1 MNFLY
6 PSFLFALA
14 AIAIPIII
22 HLFNFQRYERIVFTN
37 VKLLKDIKKQTRSQ
51 AQLKHLLVLLS
62 RILAITFLVLAFAQP
77 YIPVSGQREVN
88 KDNIISIFID
98 NSFSMDAENE
108 NGQLFEQAKES
119 AIEISLAYKPT
130 DRFQVITNDFEGRH
144 QKTVNQE
151 EVVQLIQDIE
161 LSPAVKKLSEI
172 VARQKDI
179 FRDTESTGKRSFIV
193 SDFQKANLDFENI
206 ENDSSISTTLI
217 PLIPQS
223 RSNIY
228 IDSCWFE
235 SPIRQVNLPENLI
248 VRIRNNGDE
257 PRENIPVKLMINGQQ
272 KALSS
277 CSLQPNAY
285 EDVVLAYTLTQTGLQ
300 NCEISLTDFP
310 VTFDDRF
317 YFSFNLQ
324 RELTILC
331 LSDTG
336 TSKYINSLFGKDE
349 YFNLLNMAMENIDY
363 SKFSDQELIILNG
376 LPSISSGLGN
386 ELSKF
391 IENGGN
397 LVVFP
402 GIDIDL
408 ESYNQN
414 LCDATGIRSISS
426 LDTVNTRTNRLNLES
441 NFFADVFDEVPE
453 NMDMPNV
460 FSHFR
465 FSNSSSLDEDILI
478 WMENN
483 DAFLIRYGTGKG
495 VIYQFAASLQKEQSN
510 FSEHAIF
517 VPVMYKIGMN
527 SQHSSQLFYT
537 IGDNAPLLL
546 KGTKGDDQDQV
557 YHLKKHGANE
567 DVDFDIIPEV
577 RVINQRSEMLVHNQI
592 KDAGNYLL
600 TLNDVNKEV
609 YSFNFNRRESDL
621 SCALSD
627 ELETLIDEA
636 NLSNFNILNQN
647 TGNISLKIEEMNEGK
662 KLWKLCII
670 FALAFFGIEVVL
682 LRLLR

>member
-1 MNFLY
+1 MNFIY

-77 YIPVSGQREVN
+77 YVPVSDQRVVN
-88 KDNIISIFID
+88 KENIISIFID

-119 AIEISLAYKPT
+119 AINISLAYKPT

-161 LSPAVKKLSEI
+161 LSPAVKMLSEI

-179 FRDTESTGKRSFIV
+179 FRDTESTGKRCFIV
-193 SDFQKANLDFENI
+193 SDFQKSNLDFENV
-206 ENDSSISTTLI
+206 ENDTNVSTTLM

-235 SPIRQVNLPENLI
+235 SPIRQINLPENLT
-248 VRIRNNGDE
+248 VRVRNKGDE
-257 PRENIPVKLMINGQQ
+257 AKENIPVKLMINGSQ

-277 CSLQPNAY
+277 CSLLPNAY
-285 EDVVLAYTLTQTGLQ
+285 EDVTIAFTLTEAGLQ
-300 NCEISLTDFP
+300 NCEVSLTDFP

-324 RELTILC
+324 RELAILC

-336 TSKYINSLFGKDE
+336 SSKYINSLFEKDE
-349 YFNLLNMAMENIDY
+349 YFDLLNMAMESIDY

-376 LPSISSGLGN
+376 LPAISSGLGN
-386 ELSKF
+386 ELGKF
-391 IENGGN
+391 IQKGGN

-402 GIDIDL
+402 GEDIDL
-408 ESYNQN
+408 VSYNEN
-414 LCDATGIRSISS
+414 LFENNGARSFTSI
-426 LDTVNTRTNRLNLES
+426 DTVNTRTNRLNLES
-441 NFFADVFDEVPE
+441 RFYSDVFNDVPE
-453 NMDMPNV
+453 NMDLPNV
-460 FSHFR
+460 FSHMR
-465 FSNSSSLDEDILI
+465 FSSSGTADEDILI
-478 WMENN
+478 WMQNN
-483 DAFLIRYGTGKG
+483 DPFLIRYQIGKG
-495 VIYQFAASLQKEQSN
+495 VIYQFATSLQKEQSN
-510 FSEHAIF
+510 FAEHAIF

-527 SQHSSQLFYT
+527 SQHSSPLFYT
-537 IGDNAPLLL
+537 IGHDTPLLL
-546 KGTKGDDQDQV
+546 RGTKGGNQEHV
-557 YHLKKHGANE
+557 YHLKRFGANE
-567 DVDFDIIPEV
+567 KVDFDIIPEV
-577 RVINQRSEMLVHNQI
+577 RPINQRAEMLIHNQI
-592 KDAGNYLL
+592 REAGNYLL
-600 TLNDVNKEV
+600 TLNDESRDS

-621 SCALSD
+621 SCALI
-627 ELETLIDEA
+627 EALEVSIDQS
-636 NLSNFNILNQN
+636 NLSNFNIIDAGM
-647 TGNISLKIEEMNEGK
+647 GNLAIKIEEMNEGK

-682 LRLLR
+682 LRVLR